1 MRSTSNVRKNR
12 KQRESRKRKKSM
24 PKRKIAD
31 GVNKSCSLVNMERGL
46 VVVMVLGHVMMGITY
61 IR

>member
-12 KQRESRKRKKSM
+12 KQIESRKRKKSM
-24 PKRKIAD
+24 PKRKIAGD
-31 GVNKSCSLVNMERGL
+31 VNKSCSLVNMERGL
-46 VVVMVLGHVMMGITY
+46 VVVMVIGHVMMGITY

>member
-1 MRSTSNVRKNR
+1 MRSTSNVRKT
-12 KQRESRKRKKSM
+12 ESKEKAKEEHAERR
-24 PKRKIAD
+24 IAGD
-31 GVNKSCSLVNMERGL
+31 VNKSCSLVNMERGL